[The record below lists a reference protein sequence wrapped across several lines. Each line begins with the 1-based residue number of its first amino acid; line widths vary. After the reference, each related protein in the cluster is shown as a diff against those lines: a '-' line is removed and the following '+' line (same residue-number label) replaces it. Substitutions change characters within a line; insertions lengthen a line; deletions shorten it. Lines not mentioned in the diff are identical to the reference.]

1 MGDRLSDERL
11 SALIDCVNSSPVT
24 TASNNAMRDVL
35 TELKERRAADLTA
48 EEREALRLG
57 ALMLR
62 ESVRGA
68 IQSRDYVDRSVA
80 IISKI
85 LKDGT

>member
-48 EEREALRLG
+48 EEREALEWAKACVMCDDEQTPLQLR
-57 ALMLR
+57 ALSAL
-62 ESVRGA
+62 
-68 IQSRDYVDRSVA
+68 
-80 IISKI
+80 SKI